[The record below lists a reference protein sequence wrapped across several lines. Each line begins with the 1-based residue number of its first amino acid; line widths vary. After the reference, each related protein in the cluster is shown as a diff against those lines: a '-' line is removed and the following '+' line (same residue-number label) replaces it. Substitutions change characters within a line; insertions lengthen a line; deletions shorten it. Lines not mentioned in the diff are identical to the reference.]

1 MSTEHALQHA
11 NSVAVEARNHP
22 NIDELRSTLALVDSI
37 SQDTFKRIRALCS
50 VTLLAMEQP
59 DHPLDMEH
67 VAQVLT
73 QIEQASDEAEGIINH
88 EAEKLGC
95 QHEDERWVRR
105 VNALLAWRELDR
117 LGAS

>member
-1 MSTEHALQHA
+1 MSTENALQRA

-22 NIDELRSTLALVDSI
+22 NIDELRSTLALVDNI
-37 SQDTFKRIRALCS
+37 SQDAFKRIKALCA
-50 VTLLAMEQP
+50 VTLLAMEQR

-88 EAEKLGC
+88 TAENHGC
-95 QHEDERWVRR
+95 QYEDERWVRR
-105 VNALLAWRELDR
+105 VNARRAWRDQDGR
-117 LGAS
+117 GAL